1 MVKLNSPP
9 AFPWCNVATLTPEP
23 VRKNAMNIFNIPL
36 PARTVNQHTPGG
48 LLFLIIFQILQILHS
63 TPRHPSA
70 SRPTAYRVLD
80 LRFAGRYRRP
90 FALPDSG
97 RG

>member
-1 MVKLNSPP
+1 M
-9 AFPWCNVATLTPEP
+9 
-23 VRKNAMNIFNIPL
+23 
-36 PARTVNQHTPGG
+36 
-48 LLFLIIFQILQILHS
+48 HS
-63 TPRHPSA
+63 TTRHPSA

-80 LRFAGRYRRP
+80 LRYTGRYRRP